1 MVKSIF
7 DYSSVNVTLMLVYL
21 KVCWVLLSI
30 RYE

>member
-7 DYSSVNVTLMLVYL
+7 DYSSVNVTLMLDYL